1 MLNLED
7 IASLKNSKNLLA
19 FSGGADSTALFF
31 LLLEHEIPFDIA
43 IVDYAMRDQSKEE
56 VSYAQE
62 LALTYKKTAIF
73 LKPMR

>member
-7 IASLKNSKNLLA
+7 IVLLKNSKNLLA

-31 LLLEHEIPFDIA
+31 LLLENEIPFDIA
-43 IVDYAMRDQSKEE
+43 IVDYALRAQSKEE

-62 LALTYKKTAIF
+62 LALTYKKNCHLF
-73 LKPMR
+73 E